1 MKRICSIAALCLF
14 AGEILAVPLYG
25 IRSWGIEEG
34 LPSSRVVAIDQG
46 KDGRLWLGTSRGLSA
61 FDGIEFY
68 NFNHVTNPELGASD
82 LTSVVISPEGWVWFS
97 DSSGEIGYLDGNEF
111 HDVEISLIDDD
122 DYVASLAISQSG
134 LVVAATRDGYL
145 LELHPNQPS
154 VIWKPSQWFELSRD
168 FSPGLQ
174 VFFDGQGQLWAGLH
188 TELNIWSNDG
198 MIQVLPELHVDTS
211 EDQPWVWALGGSP
224 REGVWVAADLQLR
237 RYSNGQWIEHLG
249 EFSWGFDKGISSLL
263 EARNGLVWVAAIG
276 GGIRGLSVSEDPIV
290 LAENDGLP
298 SNDVLTLFEDLEG
311 NLWVGTD
318 GGGLVRVRPELF
330 ESFEPGRSKES
341 DLRLDEI
348 HVNSVVE
355 DSTHDLWIATEGQGL
370 LHWEGD
376 TTHSVYGLDKPTA
389 TVLLHD
395 SMGQLWCGT
404 RQKGLDVFLSR
415 GESRDDFQFETVD
428 AFLGQTIVSLFEDSS
443 RNVWVA
449 SDQALGRL
457 SVENLQTSPTWPL
470 GEMNNVSCI
479 LEDADR
485 RMWFGTADRGVFLWS
500 GGATRHFTREDG
512 LPDESVT
519 AMCLDDEG
527 KLWLGTY
534 GGGIACFTGTRFE
547 AIRQRDRLA
556 DGFVSGMVNDLSGA
570 LWLGTG
576 RGISRIAW
584 DDLNRVIAN
593 EDGRVREMNFG
604 REDGLAHLECS
615 DGFYPSILRSELGKI
630 YFPMKK
636 GIAQLDPAQITGVAE
651 WEPLVTIREIAV
663 DGVAVS
669 IEYQDGFSE
678 VIVEP
683 ETRRI
688 DIRFSGV
695 GLSAPEK
702 VVYRYRFADG
712 DGGGDWISIGSQRSV
727 SFLELEPEDYRFEVT
742 AALQGGPW
750 SPVSAVL
757 KLRVRPHWW
766 ETKTAVIAGILSL
779 FTVLGLVGW
788 AYANRRIQAAEGKR
802 ALDRAVVKERERIA
816 QDMHDDLGAR
826 LTQLSF
832 QGELLKRSLDEPK
845 KVNDGLDEV
854 VSGVRQTAQALDEI
868 VWMTNPRNDQLDR
881 LISHLAQFAT
891 EMADGVGWKLE
902 LSLPD
907 SIPNCVVEGASRHE
921 MVMAVKEVINNA
933 SKHSG
938 CRVLQFEVR
947 VISGVLS
954 LCVSDD
960 GCGFEVAQSEE
971 KGNGLFQLK
980 RRIKSIGGEV
990 QLKTELGRG
999 TRVVL
1004 SVPLKTIT
1012 M

>member
-1 MKRICSIAALCLF
+1 MKRICFTAALCLF
-14 AGEILAVPLYG
+14 VSEILADPRYG

-34 LPSSRVVAIDQG
+34 LPSSRVTAIDQG
-46 KDGRLWLGTSRGLSA
+46 KDGRLWLGTSRGLAA

-68 NFNHVTNPELGASD
+68 NFNHVTNPELGGSD
-82 LTSVVISPEGWVWFS
+82 LTSVVISPVDSVWFS
-97 DSSGEIGYLDGNEF
+97 DRSGKVGYFDGNEF
-111 HDVEISLIDDD
+111 HAVKTALLDDD
-122 DYVASLAISQSG
+122 DFVASLAISPNG
-134 LVVAATRDGYL
+134 LVVAATRDGHL

-154 VIWKPSQWFELSRD
+154 VIWKSNQWFELIRD

-174 VFFDGQGQLWAGLH
+174 TFFDGQGQLWAGLH
-188 TELNIWSNDG
+188 TELNIWSSNG
-198 MIQVLPELHVDTS
+198 LIQVLPELHVDTS
-211 EDQPWVWALGGSP
+211 EDRAWVWAVGESP
-224 REGVWVAADLQLR
+224 RQGVWIAADLQLR
-237 RYSNGQWIEHLG
+237 RYADGQWTEHRG
-249 EFSWGFDKGISSLL
+249 EFPWGFDKGISSLL
-263 EARNGLVWVAAIG
+263 EARSGLLWVAATG
-276 GGIRGLSVSEDPIV
+276 GGLRGVPASGDPIV

-298 SNDVLTLFEDLEG
+298 TNDVLTLFEDLEA

-330 ESFEPGRSKES
+330 ERFEPGKANES
-341 DLRLDEI
+341 DVRLDEI
-348 HVNSVVE
+348 HVNSLVE

-376 TTHSVYGLDKPTA
+376 GTHSVYDLDKPTA

-395 SMGQLWCGT
+395 SLGQVWCGT

-415 GESRDDFQFETVD
+415 EQSLDVFQFESVD

-457 SVENLQTSPTWPL
+457 SIENFQTPPTWPL
-470 GEMNNVSCI
+470 GVMNDVRCI
-479 LEDADR
+479 LEDAEG
-485 RMWFGTADRGVFLWS
+485 RMWFGTADRGVFRWS
-500 GGATRHFTREDG
+500 DGKTHQFTMDDG

-534 GGGIACFTGTRFE
+534 GGGIACFNGKRFE
-547 AIRQRDRLA
+547 AIAQRDRLA
-556 DGFVSGMVNDLSGA
+556 DGFVSGMVNDLAGS

-584 DDLNRVIAN
+584 GDLNRVIAN
-593 EDGRVREMNFG
+593 KEGRVREMNFG

-630 YFPMKK
+630 YFPLKK
-636 GIAQLDPAQITGVAE
+636 GIAKLESAQIAGMAE
-651 WEPLVTIREIAV
+651 WGPPVTIRQVEV
-663 DGVAVS
+663 DGDAAS
-669 IEYQDGFSE
+669 LDYQDGFSE
-678 VIVEP
+678 VIITPV
-683 ETRRI
+683 TRRI

-712 DGGGDWISIGSQRSV
+712 EGDWVSIGSQRSV
-727 SFLELEPEDYRFEVT
+727 SFLELEPDNYRFEVS

-750 SPVSAVL
+750 NPVPAVL

-766 ETKTAVIAGILSL
+766 ETKTAVFSGGLGLLTII
-779 FTVLGLVGW
+779 GLVGW
-788 AYANRRIQAAEGKR
+788 AYANRRIREAEGKR
-802 ALDRAVVKERERIA
+802 ALDRAVGKERERIA

-832 QGELLKRSLDEPK
+832 QGELLKRSLGEPK
-845 KVNDGLDEV
+845 AVKTGLDEV

-881 LISHLAQFAT
+881 LISHLAQLAT
-891 EMADGVGWKLE
+891 EMADGVGWKLA

-907 SIPNCVVEGASRHE
+907 SIPDCVVEGASRHE
-921 MVMAVKEVINNA
+921 MVMAVKEVVNNA

-938 CRVLQFEVR
+938 CQVLQFEVR
-947 VISGVLS
+947 IISGLLS
-954 LCVSDD
+954 LCIADD
-960 GCGFEVAQSEE
+960 GCGFEVEQSEE

-980 RRIKSIGGEV
+980 RRITSIGGEIRV
-990 QLKTELGRG
+990 ISEPSKG
-999 TRVVL
+999 TRVAF
-1004 SVPLKTIT
+1004 SIPLKTIT